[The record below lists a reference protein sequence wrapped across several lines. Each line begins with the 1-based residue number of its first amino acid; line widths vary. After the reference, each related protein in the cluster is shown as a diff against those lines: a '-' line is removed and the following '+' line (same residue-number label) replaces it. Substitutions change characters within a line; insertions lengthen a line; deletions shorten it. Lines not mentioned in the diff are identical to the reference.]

1 MLLPGECL
9 RHIAW
14 AATMV
19 INVACGPMA
28 YKTQL
33 LAYLL
38 HRKPFVVF
46 YNGIE
51 KSDLDD
57 INKECSMFKVKTS

>member
-1 MLLPGECL
+1 V
-9 RHIAW
+9 
-14 AATMV
+14 AAMV
-19 INVACGPMA
+19 INVSCGPMA

-38 HRKPFVVF
+38 HRKPFFVVD
-46 YNGIE
+46 GMK

-57 INKECSMFKVKTS
+57 INKECSIFNVKTS